1 VLVGTDD
8 PQLFRVSFRDQ
19 TEEVEAWLTQAE
31 IIEQSRNR
39 FESWLFVGHNIWDET
54 LLLGRSIPND
64 AEVTFLLRD
73 VSTDTYRVEIADVM
87 GGSEYLLTKS
97 EIVERANAALVGS
110 WVFVNDQLAT
120 VLMIAEFDFQPDTK
134 VRIMPGLVGGPRR
147 YSVSVDGEF
156 QELSWPQINQHVDIG
171 FELFLDG
178 AMQHEPDHSLLI
190 AAADG
195 EKPIHLRSDMVQVF
209 VGPAEKVLMRRH
221 EYECITREFNGSVLA
236 ISGSRILR
244 NGGID
249 ALCPTPDIV
258 FEDLWTGAIPS
269 LVLIAKAC

>member
-1 VLVGTDD
+1 MLVAAEDT
-8 PQLFRVSFRDQ
+8 QVFRVSFRDQ
-19 TEEVEAWLTQAE
+19 TEGVEAWLTQAE

-39 FESWLFVGHNIWDET
+39 FESWLFVGHNIWDDAS
-54 LLLGRSIPND
+54 LLGRSIPND
-64 AEVTFLLRD
+64 TEVTFLLRD
-73 VSTDTYRVEIADVM
+73 VSTDTYRIEIADTT
-87 GGSEYLLTKS
+87 GFSEYLLTKS
-97 EIVERANAALVGS
+97 EIVERANAAPVGS
-110 WVFVNDQLAT
+110 WVFVDDQLAT
-120 VLMIAEFDFQPDTK
+120 VLMIAEYDFKQDTR
-134 VRIMPGLVGGPRR
+134 VRILRGLVGGPTR

-178 AMQHEPDHSLLI
+178 AIEHEPDQSCLI
-190 AAADG
+190 AAANG
-195 EKPIHLRSDMVQVF
+195 EKPIHLRSDMVEVF

-221 EYECITREFNGSVLA
+221 EYERITREFSGSVLA

-249 ALCPTPDIV
+249 ALCPTPDVV
-258 FEDLWTGAIPS
+258 FERLWSGPRPS

>member
-1 VLVGTDD
+1 MLVGTDD
-8 PQLFRVSFRDQ
+8 HQLFRVSFRDQ
-19 TEEVEAWLTQAE
+19 REEVEAWLTQAE
-31 IIEQSRNR
+31 IVEQSRNR
-39 FESWLFVGHNIWDET
+39 FESWLFVGHNTWDET

-73 VSTDTYRVEIADVM
+73 VSAETYRVEYSDAM
-87 GGSEYLLTKS
+87 GFSVYYWTRGQ
-97 EIVERANAALVGS
+97 IVQQANDSCGGR
-110 WVFVNDQLAT
+110 WVFIDDQIGNP
-120 VLMIAEFDFQPDTK
+120 LMIAEYDFQQDTL
-134 VRIMPGLVGGPRR
+134 VRFLPGLVGGSRR

-156 QELSWPQINQHVDIG
+156 QELSWTQINQHVENG
-171 FELFLDG
+171 LELFLDG
-178 AMQHEPDHSLLI
+178 ALQDEPDHSSLI

-195 EKPIHLRSDMVQVF
+195 ERPIDLRSDMVEVF

-221 EYECITREFNGSVLA
+221 EYERITREFNGSVLA

-249 ALCPTPDIV
+249 ALCPTPDVV
-258 FEDLWTGAIPS
+258 FEDIWSGATPS